1 MSAPNILGVDPG
13 NGAIKL
19 WCATGGRQLPAI
31 VATDGQRALGRAVG
45 LATVKAPLH
54 IQTPAGAFYLGLGA
68 HDWGRPVENMDHER
82 FTGTPEMR
90 ALVYGALS
98 GWLRHDALPAPAVA
112 LTLGLPVETLSGA
125 EDAVKAT
132 VASVRRW
139 LEGAHTWAAD
149 EQPYTLTV
157 TNVAVTSQPV
167 GALFDY
173 LLDTDGQFVT
183 TRKAAFRQEIGVI
196 SIGMNTVELLV
207 VRGGQVVPG
216 DTYGDR
222 RGVRRLLELCNPEGL
237 YTLGELDGQL
247 RAGRLDTSAALP
259 IWQAEVSGF
268 IERRWAAK
276 WRRFAT
282 VILVG
287 GGVQLL
293 PGLAARFGGKAYQ
306 PDEPVLATARG
317 LYKIGLSTARRGR

>member
-31 VATDGQRALGRAVG
+31 VATAGQRTLGRAVG
-45 LATVKAPLH
+45 LATVKTPQH
-54 IQTPAGAFYLGLGA
+54 IQTPAGAFYVGLGA
-68 HDWGRPVENMDHER
+68 HDWGRPLENMDHER

-98 GWLRHDALPAPAVA
+98 GWQQHEALTAPAVA
-112 LTLGLPVETLSGA
+112 LTLGLPVETLSGP

-132 VASVRRW
+132 VAGVRRW
-139 LEGAHTWAAD
+139 LEGKHTWEAD
-149 EQPYTLTV
+149 GQPYTLTV

-173 LLDTDGQFVT
+173 LLDADGQFVV
-183 TRKAAFRQEIGVI
+183 TRKAAFKQEIGVV
-196 SIGMNTVELLV
+196 SVGMNTIELLV

-216 DTYGDR
+216 DTSGDR
-222 RGVRRLLELCNPEGL
+222 RGVRRLLELCNPDGL

-247 RAGRLDTSAALP
+247 RAGRLDTGAALP
-259 IWQAEVSGF
+259 IWQAEVTGF

-287 GGVQLL
+287 GGVQVL
-293 PGLAARFGGKAYQ
+293 PGLAARFAGKAYQ

-317 LYKIGLSTARRGR
+317 LYKIGLSAARRER